1 MLCCGFPQSL
11 KQILYLLEELV
22 YRVVSVLF
30 IYLFTLFRTTE
41 LVDIIRQVQ
50 NEEPFEDS
58 QPGIDEGHS
67 VLDVQP
73 ILEETQ
79 PFFQV
84 SQFDN
89 PVIIK

>member
-11 KQILYLLEELV
+11 KQILYLPEELV

-58 QPGIDEGHS
+58 LPGIDEGHS

-73 ILEETQ
+73 ILEERQ